1 MEHLIPKEITG
12 KLPPN
17 TIDTDFRSDL
27 FAALL
32 TEAGFDLRQIVM
44 VRNGGSG
51 TNISKDIEAV
61 DHKSL
66 FSVIDS
72 SYIEIKTNGRSIYD
86 SLPEG
91 LFHSSVYPNMAK
103 SKEKILEEMKQ
114 HRGEEFFIRRF
125 LGLFENEV
133 DQEAIK
139 TQLLEL
145 RYDKKNS
152 YRNYVEVFAAYWPI
166 ISSMPIRNALLL
178 LKVIPHVHSIRN
190 SLRETGSALSLIVD
204 APVTVK
210 LKQQRRSIKP
220 QKMNRLGSMR
230 LGVNS
235 VNVGVFG
242 DAEKELYIHIGDI
255 RACEVERLLPGNP
268 SHRILVALTDI
279 FLGADKEFEIGVS
292 VVASQR
298 RAYLKSEDNTYPCYL
313 GINTYL

>member
-1 MEHLIPKEITG
+1 MEHRLPKEITG

-32 TEAGFDLRQIVM
+32 SEAGFDLRQIVM

-51 TNISKDIEAV
+51 TNIAKDIESV

-103 SKEKILEEMKQ
+103 SKEKILEEIKQ
-114 HRGEEFFIRRF
+114 HRDEEFFIRRF

-145 RYDKKNS
+145 KYDKKNS
-152 YRNYVEVFAAYWPI
+152 YRNYVEVFSAYWPI
-166 ISSMPIRNALLL
+166 ISSMPIHNALLL
-178 LKVIPHVHSIRN
+178 LKVIPHVHQIRN
-190 SLRETGSALSLIVD
+190 SLQEVGSALSLIVD
-204 APVTVK
+204 APVMVE
-210 LKQQRRSIKP
+210 LKPRPRYIKA
-220 QKMNRLGSMR
+220 QKMNRIGNMR
-230 LGVNS
+230 LGVDS
-235 VNVGVFG
+235 VSVGMLC
-242 DAEKELYIHIGDI
+242 DAEKDLYIHIGDI
-255 RACEVERLLPGNP
+255 RACEAERFLPGNS

-279 FLGADKEFEIGVS
+279 FLGADKEFEIGMS
-292 VVASQR
+292 VIASER
-298 RAYLKSEDNTYPCYL
+298 KAYLKSEDNAYPCYL
-313 GINTYL
+313 GINAYL

>member
-1 MEHLIPKEITG
+1 MEHLLPKDIAG

-32 TEAGFDLRQIVM
+32 SEAGFDLRQIVM

-51 TNISKDIEAV
+51 TNVSKDIESV

-66 FSVIDS
+66 FSIIDS
-72 SYIEIKTNGRSIYD
+72 SYVEIRTNGRSIYD

-91 LFHSSVYPNMAK
+91 LFHSSIYPNMAK
-103 SKEKILEEMKQ
+103 SKEKILEEIKQ
-114 HRGEEFFIRRF
+114 HRDEEFFIRRF

-152 YRNYVEVFAAYWPI
+152 YRNYVEVFSTYWPI

-178 LKVIPHVHSIRN
+178 LKVIPNVHSIRN
-190 SLRETGSALSLIVD
+190 SLQEIGSALSLIVD
-204 APVTVK
+204 APVTVE
-210 LKQQRRSIKP
+210 LKQQQRSVKA
-220 QKMNRLGSMR
+220 QKANRLGNMR
-230 LGVNS
+230 LGVDS
-235 VNVGVFG
+235 VNIGVFR
-242 DAEKELYIHIGDI
+242 DAEKDLRIHIGDI
-255 RACEVERLLPGNP
+255 PACEAERFLPGNP

-279 FLGADKEFEIGVS
+279 FLGADKEFEIEVS
-292 VVASQR
+292 VIVTER
-298 RAYLKSEDNTYPCYL
+298 KAYLKSEDNAYPCYL

>member
-1 MEHLIPKEITG
+1 MKHRIPKEIAG

-61 DHKSL
+61 DYKSL

-91 LFHSSVYPNMAK
+91 LFHGSVYPNMAK
-103 SKEKILEEMKQ
+103 SKEKILEEIKQ
-114 HRGEEFFIRRF
+114 HRNEEFFIRRF

-152 YRNYVEVFAAYWPI
+152 YRNYVEVFSAYWPI

-190 SLRETGSALSLIVD
+190 SLQEVGSALSLIVD
-204 APVTVK
+204 APVGVK
-210 LKQQRRSIKP
+210 VKQQPRSIKA
-220 QKMNRLGSMR
+220 QQMNRLGNMR
-230 LGVNS
+230 LGINS
-235 VNVGVFG
+235 VNVGLFR

-255 RACEVERLLPGNP
+255 PACEVERFLPGNA
-268 SHRILVALTDI
+268 SHRIVVALTDI
-279 FLGADKEFEIGVS
+279 FLGADKEFEIGMS
-292 VVASQR
+292 VVATER
-298 RAYLKSEDNTYPCYL
+298 KAYLKSKDNAYPCYL